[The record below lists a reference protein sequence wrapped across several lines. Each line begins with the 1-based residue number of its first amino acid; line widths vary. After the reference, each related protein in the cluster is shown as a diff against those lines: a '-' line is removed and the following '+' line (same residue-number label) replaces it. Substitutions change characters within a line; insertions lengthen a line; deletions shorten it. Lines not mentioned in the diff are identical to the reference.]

1 MKFVRYSLI
10 AVAATAFSLAAY
22 LTYQAETKPEEITIK
37 VTPYS
42 ELESA
47 HVHEAQA
54 DDTTPNAEEAN
65 QDHDNIARIHYFVK
79 VGDTLSTIFSSWGVP
94 YETTQ
99 KLLEAD
105 LTSLK
110 LDTIKPGDHLEFVVD
125 RDTKTLQQVIFH
137 ESLVERSTYT
147 QNDDGTFAYDFV
159 EEPGEWREE
168 MYSGEINGSFSS
180 SAHRQGLT
188 TTQIANI
195 TRVLRDKV
203 NFARELRA
211 GDSFHVLVRR
221 QYVDDHL
228 TGNTEVQGI
237 AITMRGK
244 DVEAFLAEDGRF
256 YDRDGN
262 SLEQAFNRYPIDKQ
276 FRRITSPFNPN
287 RRHPVTGRIQPH
299 NGTDFATPVGSPVY
313 STGDGKVI
321 AVRNHPYAGKY
332 LVIEHNSV
340 YKTRYL
346 HLSRFLVKKGDHV
359 KRGQKIALSGAT
371 GRLTGPHLHFEV
383 LVRNRAVDSMT
394 ADLPL
399 ASSIPNKDKPA
410 FLARVSEFDDMV
422 ATEQNASN
430 AKANEDKKTS

>member
-42 ELESA
+42 ELEGT
-47 HVHEAQA
+47 HVHETQTG
-54 DDTTPNAEEAN
+54 DTAPNAEEAN
-65 QDHDNIARIHYFVK
+65 QDHDNIARIHDFVK

-137 ESLVERSTYT
+137 ESLVERSIYT

-159 EEPGEWREE
+159 EEPGDWREE

-195 TRVLRDKV
+195 TRVLLDKV

-237 AITMRGK
+237 AIKMRGK

-262 SLEQAFNRYPIDKQ
+262 SLEQAFNRYPVDKQ

-332 LVIEHNSV
+332 LVVEHNSV

-430 AKANEDKKTS
+430 AKASEGKKTS